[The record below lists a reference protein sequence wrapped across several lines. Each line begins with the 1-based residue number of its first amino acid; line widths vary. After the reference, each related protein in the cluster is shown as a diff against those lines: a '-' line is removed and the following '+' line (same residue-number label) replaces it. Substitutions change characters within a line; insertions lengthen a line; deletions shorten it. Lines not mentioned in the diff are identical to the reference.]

1 MGSVIPPT
9 PRTHR
14 VRGFCLYIRF
24 LYDSVALV
32 PRTEASVVFYFF
44 FLSIFLFVPAFAGA
58 HGIMREKSVQEVQGA
73 LSLSFASAIFATFM
87 AIGELLYFIFRDPS
101 PKLGAAII
109 AECAGAAA
117 FALISLLDPMRMI
130 FLIRAGALVGA
141 VSLGLSILLLG
152 SHIS

>member
-1 MGSVIPPT
+1 MLI
-9 PRTHR
+9 
-14 VRGFCLYIRF
+14 
-24 LYDSVALV
+24 
-32 PRTEASVVFYFF
+32 
-44 FLSIFLFVPAFAGA
+44 IFLFLSVFIFIPAFAGA
-58 HGIMREKSVQEVQGA
+58 HGIMREKSVREVQDT
-73 LSLSFASAIFATFM
+73 LSLSFAAAIFATFM